1 MKRRVL
7 ILKPRLDLPFK
18 RFGLKVPNKNI
29 EPIRIHW
36 QNFVDRLHEYHAMR
50 HDKVVVVE
58 EERWKFINMIVQC
71 YNPDLA
77 YIPHTDKKNFIGS
90 NVCRYYMQTVFP
102 WLFTVDKEGWGGN
115 ASHAKDGWEVA
126 PDEDRTFNLFKE
138 RADRG
143 ESKFD
148 QPQNEFVNN
157 IGEFI
162 FVPLQLPHDETIKY
176 HSNVQVVTWAV
187 RLMEWSYENRI
198 NVIFKNHPINPGS
211 FEDVRLFA

>member
-7 ILKPRLDLPFK
+7 IIKRRLDFTII

-58 EERWKFINMIVQC
+58 EERWKFINMIVQF
-71 YNPDLA
+71 YNPDIA

-90 NVCRYYMQTVFP
+90 DVCRYYMQTVFP

-115 ASHAKDGWEVA
+115 ASHSKDGWEVA

-148 QPQNEFVNN
+148 QPNKEFVNN
-157 IGEFI
+157 IGAHKSI
-162 FVPLQLPHDETIKY
+162 IAVVAGIKKATIGTATAGIPKPIVPLIIPPANTAKIIIPTM
-176 HSNVQVVTWAV
+176 V
-187 RLMEWSYENRI
+187 
-198 NVIFKNHPINPGS
+198 GS
-211 FEDVRLFA
+211 LYIVYLKKICH